1 MKRIKKI
8 SGLILKILDIL
19 VENLLCRNDE
29 VITVLSKIN
38 ESENRQDAKSA
49 KDQFLRG
56 LGCECFQL
64 GAPVCRFAKP
74 VGVSAVELS
83 FYRTAKKHH
92 DLLGDPWRS
101 WRLGAFLRAYFGQE

>member
-49 KDQFLRG
+49 KD
-56 LGCECFQL
+56 
-64 GAPVCRFAKP
+64 
-74 VGVSAVELS
+74 
-83 FYRTAKKHH
+83 
-92 DLLGDPWRS
+92 
-101 WRLGAFLRAYFGQE
+101 